1 MNKGTNTLNLVHF
14 AALLIVVLLAC
25 SNTLMVQAETY
36 KPNGRMKAKLTLNDF
51 QKGGSGGG
59 PSECS
64 GKYYDNSIPVVA
76 LSSRWYS
83 KGRRCFENINI
94 YAKNGRSTQAMVVDE
109 CDTSRACKNNIVDA
123 SEAVWKALGVSK
135 KDPRYVTVMMV
146 ATGSGGGSDVKLVDV
161 SSLELVVSLVV
172 IDELVS
178 SWDWPIV
185 VDDGGGGAAGIGI
198 DGGDS
203 G

>member
-1 MNKGTNTLNLVHF
+1 
-14 AALLIVVLLAC
+14 
-25 SNTLMVQAETY
+25 
-36 KPNGRMKAKLTLNDF
+36 MKAKLTLNDF

-135 KDPRYVTVMMV
+135 KDPRYGLMDIFW
-146 ATGSGGGSDVKLVDV
+146 SD
-161 SSLELVVSLVV
+161 
-172 IDELVS
+172 
-178 SWDWPIV
+178 
-185 VDDGGGGAAGIGI
+185 
-198 DGGDS
+198 
-203 G
+203 